1 MTDMIKNALLT
12 LLALALLV
20 CFAAA
25 VPSGA
30 ITPSAQR
37 QYLEQGVDDEYAF
50 LFDN

>member
-1 MTDMIKNALLT
+1 MKRIRKCLAG

-30 ITPSAQR
+30 LTTQAQR
-37 QYLEQGVDDEYAF
+37 EYLEQGVDDEYAF
-50 LFDN
+50 LFDD

>member
-1 MTDMIKNALLT
+1 MNEKIKNALMT
-12 LLALALLV
+12 LLALLLLAA
-20 CFAAA
+20 FAAA

-50 LFDN
+50 LFDD

>member
-1 MTDMIKNALLT
+1 MTGKAKNALLT

-30 ITPSAQR
+30 LTTQAQR
-37 QYLEQGVDDEYAF
+37 EYLEQGVDDEYAF
-50 LFDN
+50 LFDD

>member
-1 MTDMIKNALLT
+1 MNEKLRNALLT
-12 LLALALLV
+12 LLALLMLAG
-20 CFAAA
+20 FAAA

>member
-1 MTDMIKNALLT
+1 MTGKVKNVLLT

-30 ITPSAQR
+30 LTTQAQR
-37 QYLEQGVDDEYAF
+37 EYLEQGVDDEYAF
-50 LFDN
+50 LFDD

>member
-30 ITPSAQR
+30 LTTQAQR
-37 QYLEQGVDDEYAF
+37 EYLEQGVDDEYAF
-50 LFDN
+50 LFYD